1 MNNNILADFRH
12 NDWNIDKILIF
23 IIPLIFIAILFFM
36 HEEWLLESLLLCTV
50 IFFYILLIY
59 KHRMVYGYSGI
70 RIASI
75 PSSIVAAFT
84 VFISIPSIY
93 ILMIKDNP
101 NEIQYYY
108 SIIIFYLIFPMG
120 LYLGKSIRMI
130 DEVKVKKLLISKV
143 AKSYNDKYYYE
154 ILIILF
160 SISML
165 IFCGY
170 LMRVNELPLIELI
183 RNPGSSTRY
192 FFMREEALKLLEMSR
207 LEKYMFIWLRSL
219 FIPIGIVGSLYLM
232 LEYRKK
238 KYNVLFILF
247 FIVGLIINSITLEKF
262 PIAAIFVAIGT
273 FYLLKKDHISFR
285 FMLLFVFLILTGPLL
300 ITYLLIIERE
310 GIFEIIFW
318 SYIDRLFVIPS
329 EVLFYYFEI
338 FPDIHPFLFG
348 SSSQLFSWMHT
359 EGTFPISNYVAKI
372 WWNMPDTSGS
382 ANAVYIGN
390 YWSDFGWYGV
400 IISTIIL
407 GFIAHLLQWKIL
419 TVSDYKKN
427 FLFIVSIAAAV
438 PSFTFGFISA
448 NFTNIFFTKGLILL
462 IFFLFIYEYMKKYFS
477 IIKV

>member
-23 IIPLIFIAILFFM
+23 IIPLIFIAILFLM

-93 ILMIKDNP
+93 ILMIKDHP

-183 RNPGSSTRY
+183 RNPGGSTRY
-192 FFMREEALKLLEMSR
+192 FYMREEALKLLEMDKSV
-207 LEKYMFIWLRSL
+207 SL
-219 FIPIGIVGSLYLM
+219 DELFKSGSLHM
-232 LEYRKK
+232 DGNDQIIEKK
-238 KYNVLFILF
+238 KPETIDKNHSPNEPSKDSIDIEKKEPVDIVPEKIDETNNNIDSTDKEEDDNKNNSDSINELDIDEVRQKWKGFIEKVHIKKPSIASILDKS
-247 FIVGLIINSITLEKF
+247 IPLRIENGLIIIQISGVLDFHLNMIENNTEVINDMLGSEFRSNIGFFIEKGSDE
-262 PIAAIFVAIGT
+262 PTDNLDENKNMVSENIEKNEQLRDKIV
-273 FYLLKKDHISFR
+273 D
-285 FMLLFVFLILTGPLL
+285 LFDG
-300 ITYLLIIERE
+300 
-310 GIFEIIFW
+310 EII
-318 SYIDRLFVIPS
+318 
-329 EVLFYYFEI
+329 
-338 FPDIHPFLFG
+338 
-348 SSSQLFSWMHT
+348 T
-359 EGTFPISNYVAKI
+359 
-372 WWNMPDTSGS
+372 
-382 ANAVYIGN
+382 
-390 YWSDFGWYGV
+390 
-400 IISTIIL
+400 
-407 GFIAHLLQWKIL
+407 
-419 TVSDYKKN
+419 
-427 FLFIVSIAAAV
+427 
-438 PSFTFGFISA
+438 
-448 NFTNIFFTKGLILL
+448 
-462 IFFLFIYEYMKKYFS
+462 
-477 IIKV
+477 